1 TSEQALASM
10 ISTSASTTVEQLPRS
25 TSYGEPSHR
34 VTPGSN
40 QGSGQRYPS
49 SEQSDR
55 RRFARQGRSPRGE
68 NVLYSSSNIDS
79 PFTSLATRV
88 ESPSSVVD
96 SRPSTSSLQSSTPQ
110 YVLTSPVRDAP
121 VMGPVQ
127 LEQASAALASLQTP
141 RSLPRS
147 PAQSGYAG
155 HHTTSRNKPTPPK
168 LPIEAPNQSV
178 GVNSTLSCHLNERN
192 TGDSRAPSLPSQ
204 SVYSSPHTSP
214 IKPAAPPLGASH
226 RSLNHNSRAL
236 PPLRI
241 DIGQLGRQT
250 KEGPYSAH
258 DPQYLRTLSRPAPL
272 YSAQPSP
279 ERDNQD
285 SYRALQQISRGPI
298 HYRHSISSAHPSSSY
313 QTSRLPTI
321 DEPRHL
327 KAQQAQFQPSN
338 LDKSNS
344 RQYID
349 RSHRLQFGAALRPSS
364 PSQASTSPS
373 PDKPPSKLPH
383 HGLTQS
389 LNRFVPPS
397 RRSLSPHTPSSSLPS
412 SHNADP
418 DDEAFRVHPE
428 RAAISRMESMLML
441 SACRYEAEGR
451 WPIAN
456 GSRSTTDLELTGFPT
471 GQAGLA
477 GGINGFTM
485 PLAQMS
491 VPYLAY
497 GVPGLELGEWSA
509 QTPSDVSY
517 QSRLQTGPS
526 SPVHPRTPGGT

>member
-1 TSEQALASM
+1 FALLPRSATSEQALAS
-10 ISTSASTTVEQLPRS
+10 ITSTSTSTTVEQLPRS
-25 TSYGEPSHR
+25 ASYGESSHR

-40 QGSGQRYPS
+40 QGPGQRYPS

-79 PFTSLATRV
+79 PFASLATRV

-96 SRPSTSSLQSSTPQ
+96 SRPSTSSLRSNTPQ
-110 YVLTSPVRDAP
+110 YVLTSPVRDAT
-121 VMGPVQ
+121 VTGPTQ
-127 LEQASAALASLQTP
+127 LEQDSAALASLQTP
-141 RSLPRS
+141 RSLPRD

-155 HHTTSRNKPTPPK
+155 RRSISSNKPTPPT
-168 LPIEAPNQSV
+168 LSIETPSRSV
-178 GVNSTLSCHLNERN
+178 DINSTLPRHLNERN
-192 TGDSRAPSLPSQ
+192 TGDSRALSLLSQ
-204 SVYSSPHTSP
+204 KVHSSPHTSP
-214 IKPAAPPLGASH
+214 IKPTAPSPGTSH
-226 RSLNHNSRAL
+226 RPLDQNSRAP

-241 DIGQLGRQT
+241 DIEQLGRQT

-258 DPQYLRTLSRPAPL
+258 DPQYLRTLSRSSPL
-272 YSAQPSP
+272 YSAQLSP
-279 ERDNQD
+279 DRDNQD

-327 KAQQAQFQPSN
+327 RAQETQFQPSN
-338 LDKSNS
+338 LDKSNP

-349 RSHRLQFGAALRPSS
+349 HSHRLQFGAALRPSS
-364 PSQASTSPS
+364 PSQASTTPSPS
-373 PDKPPSKLPH
+373 KPPTKLPH

-389 LNRFVPPS
+389 LNSFVPPS
-397 RRSLSPHTPSSSLPS
+397 RRSASPHTPSSSLPS
-412 SHNADP
+412 SRNADP

-456 GSRSTTDLELTGFPT
+456 GSRSATGLELTRFPT
-471 GQAGLA
+471 GQAGFS

-485 PLAQMS
+485 PPAQMS
-491 VPYLAY
+491 VSYLAY
-497 GVPGLELGEWSA
+497 GVPGLELGERSA
-509 QTPSDVSY
+509 QTPSDTSD
-517 QSRLQTGPS
+517 
-526 SPVHPRTPGGT
+526 RT